1 MTNREILLA
10 DGWTPLTQKGF
21 GDHAEIDSRLEKG
34 VSWDDAG
41 QNVGKLDQEMEP
53 AFYVWT
59 NLNWQFPDD
68 VGFSGWKVIDKHLS
82 WANEISWWHSTQLQ
96 APYTHCGGPF
106 RAACADYAMG
116 GCALFQQQKFCPTTK
131 LEITYEGAIKVGE
144 VLETLQTSVKVIDE
158 GRTLVQEGI
167 QRIYGTD
174 TIIGHFT
181 STPYIPK
188 PKS

>member
-1 MTNREILLA
+1 
-10 DGWTPLTQKGF
+10 
-21 GDHAEIDSRLEKG
+21 
-34 VSWDDAG
+34 
-41 QNVGKLDQEMEP
+41 
-53 AFYVWT
+53 
-59 NLNWQFPDD
+59 
-68 VGFSGWKVIDKHLS
+68 
-82 WANEISWWHSTQLQ
+82 
-96 APYTHCGGPF
+96 
-106 RAACADYAMG
+106 MG

-131 LEITYEGAIKVGE
+131 LEVTYEGAIKVGE

-181 STPYIPK
+181 STHYIPK